1 MKRGRRWHVA
11 SALIASCVAAC
22 EREPPTA
29 PQQSSTQ
36 QNSPQ
41 QNSRPN
47 STARRDIYDEFKR
60 GIASR
65 KDPSDGGG
73 RAWLELPEH
82 DNGFVVAGARGR
94 WTIVYEAGPLG
105 VAIGGCVYL
114 QVSPFWEWSTPQV
127 ESEEAPGFTRVST
140 EAAGVTLTPRTLGE
154 QLLGIEI
161 AARALAQGE
170 RIRIEYGAG
179 PAMAVA
185 DAYAEKNSRFWIAVD
200 GDGDGVRKVLADS
213 PGIDVLAGPPA
224 RLVATLPS
232 TAKPGERVRLCVAVL
247 DQRANAGIELSAHVE
262 FPERTGGLDLP
273 ASVELAA
280 ADLGRKTIEFAATK
294 PDVYRLKVRARVGE
308 VELETISNPIVVAA
322 TGPRI
327 LWADLHGHSAV
338 SDGTGTPEDYFT
350 YARDVAALDVAALTD
365 HDHWGLLFLDENPE
379 LWKHNVDVA
388 RSFDAPGRFVT
399 LPGYEWTNWISGHR
413 HVLFF
418 GDETPLLSSMD
429 PEFETPQKL
438 WSALR
443 GKQALTVPHHP
454 AGGPVAI
461 DWDNAPDSALEPVAE
476 LCSAHGSSEASDC
489 PRMIYSPQPGHFV
502 RDALER
508 GYAYGLVASGDGHD
522 GHPGATALGPHY
534 PTGGLAAILS
544 EDLTRP
550 ALHAALLARRVY
562 ATSGPR
568 IVLRFALASARMGE
582 SIAADQ
588 ANRANNFF
596 VQVIATAPLEAVD
609 IVRRGAPVA
618 RIAGESRIELAQT
631 ATLSDLHAG
640 DWVYVRVLQ
649 QDGGMAW
656 SSPVFVR

>member
-1 MKRGRRWHVA
+1 MKRGLA
-11 SALIASCVAAC
+11 ALALLGSWVAAC
-22 EREPPTA
+22 DRQPATA
-29 PQQSSTQ
+29 NDPAPASQE
-36 QNSPQ
+36 SPA
-41 QNSRPN
+41 S
-47 STARRDIYDEFKR
+47 STARRDVYDEFKR

-73 RAWLELPEH
+73 RAWLELPDN
-82 DNGFVVAGARGR
+82 DNGSVVAGTRGH
-94 WTIVYEAGPLG
+94 WTIEYEAGPLG
-105 VAIGGCVYL
+105 VAAGGAVYL

-127 ESEEAPGFTRVST
+127 TDEGAPGFTRVSSQ
-140 EAAGVTLTPRTLGE
+140 AAGVTLVPRTLAQ

-161 AARALAQGE
+161 GGRALAQGE

-179 PAMAVA
+179 PELAHS

-213 PGIDVLAGPPA
+213 PGVDVLAGPPA

-232 TAKPGERVRLCVAVL
+232 TAKPGESVRLCLALL
-247 DQRANAGIELSAHVE
+247 DQRANAGIRLAARVD
-262 FPERTGGLDLP
+262 FPERPDGLELP
-273 ASVELAA
+273 ASVELAPD
-280 ADLGRKTIEFAATK
+280 DLGRKTISFAATK
-294 PDVYRLKVRARVGE
+294 PDVYRLKVHARVGD
-308 VELETISNPIVVAA
+308 VEFETVSNPLVVAA

-365 HDHWGLLFLDENPE
+365 HDHWGLLFLDENPQ

-388 RSFDAPGRFVT
+388 QAFQAPGRFVT

-413 HVLFF
+413 HVLYF
-418 GDETPLLSSMD
+418 GDETPLFSSMD
-429 PEFETPQKL
+429 PKFETPQEL

-443 GKQALTVPHHP
+443 GKQALTIPHHP

-461 DWDNAPDSALEPVAE
+461 DWTDAPDGELEPVAE
-476 LCSAHGSSEASDC
+476 LCSAHGSSEVSDC

-522 GHPGATALGPHY
+522 GHPGLTALGPHY

-550 ALHAALLARRVY
+550 ALYSALRARRVY

-568 IVLRFALASARMGE
+568 IVLRFALANARMGE
-582 SIAADQ
+582 SVAADL
-588 ANRANNFF
+588 ANRANNLF
-596 VQVIATAPLEAVD
+596 VQVIAAAPLEAID
-609 IVRRGAPVA
+609 IVQRRAAVV
-618 RIAGESRIELAQT
+618 RIPGESRLELTQT
-631 ATLSDLHAG
+631 ATLSDLRSG
-640 DWVYVRVLQ
+640 DWVYVRVVQ
-649 QDGGMAW
+649 RDGGMAW